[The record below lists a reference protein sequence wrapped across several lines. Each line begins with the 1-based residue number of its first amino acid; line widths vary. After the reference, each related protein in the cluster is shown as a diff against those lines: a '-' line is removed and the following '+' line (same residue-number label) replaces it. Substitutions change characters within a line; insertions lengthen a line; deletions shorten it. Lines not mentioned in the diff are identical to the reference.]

1 MDKNNFGLAKFT
13 EQETRNYAPMMRA
26 YNGVIGMKICCI
38 KSDNID
44 LKYKEKKNANTIASL
59 CTNIPVKKYFVESF
73 TVLSIALDKAA
84 NGSPVINFNGQS
96 ELTFPLSPDT
106 TDSLLNAT
114 RNSITEAITEFEATG
129 KVKFFTDIAQCTQ
142 MAQELNDMNA
152 DAIDKFV
159 ESLMNQA
166 SSLRT
171 LNKTMGSELD
181 EYTKSLE

>member
-1 MDKNNFGLAKFT
+1 MDKNNLGLANFT
-13 EQETRNYAPMMRA
+13 EQETRSYAPMMRA
-26 YNGVIGMKICCI
+26 YNGVMGMKICCV

-73 TVLSIALDKAA
+73 TVLGIALSKAA
-84 NGSPVINFNGQS
+84 NGSPVVIFNDQS

-114 RNSITEAITEFEATG
+114 RTSINEAITEFEATG
-129 KVKFFTDIAQCTQ
+129 KVRFFTDIALCTQ
-142 MAQELNDMNA
+142 VAQELNDMNA
-152 DAIDKFV
+152 DSIDKFV
-159 ESLMNQA
+159 ESLMNQS

-171 LNKTMGSELD
+171 LNKSMSSELD
-181 EYTKSLE
+181 EYNKSLE

>member
-1 MDKNNFGLAKFT
+1 MEKNLNLANFT

-26 YNGVIGMKICCI
+26 YNGVIGMKICCV

-73 TVLSIALDKAA
+73 TVLGIALSKAA
-84 NGSPVINFNGQS
+84 NGSPIIIFNGQP
-96 ELTFPLSPDT
+96 ELTFPLSSDT

-114 RNSITEAITEFEATG
+114 RASVNEAITEFEATG
-129 KVKFFTDIAQCTQ
+129 KVKFFTDINLCTQ
-142 MAQELNDMNA
+142 VAQELNEMNA

-159 ESLMNQA
+159 ESLMNQS

-171 LNKTMGSELD
+171 LNKSMTSELD
-181 EYTKSLE
+181 EYNKSLE